1 MLWSARVVWPVI
13 GKVGTRPLI
22 HSIASICEARSV
34 PGPILGAE
42 DSAESKANWVSDDS
56 AYISKAFI
64 WLQTRENPANSD
76 LR

>member
-1 MLWSARVVWPVI
+1 MLWSAGVVWPVI

-42 DSAESKANWVSDDS
+42 DSAESKAHWVSDDS

>member
-22 HSIASICEARSV
+22 HSIANICEARCM
-34 PGPILGAE
+34 PGPILGVE

-56 AYISKAFI
+56 PYISKSFI
-64 WLQTRENPANSD
+64 WLQIRENPANSD